1 MTKSLFHSSMLDSNF
16 AAEQITS
23 IQNGITTLRLAVNAP
38 VLIRKNFCP
47 QAGVLNGALGRVVYI
62 YTPTDE
68 EARNGSVECII
79 VSIDGYRG
87 SMFVST
93 PNGDG
98 LPIFRVQASEID
110 EAEGVRHQYRVFP
123 LSLAYSFT
131 LHKIQ
136 GKGFPKLSFHL
147 GCFEM
152 SHNLDYT
159 AFSRV
164 SDWKNIMI
172 LDAELKP
179 ERLLRGTFSEDMR
192 AQQIAEE
199 ERLKELER
207 EFLSTIN

>member
-1 MTKSLFHSSMLDSNF
+1 MLASNF

-23 IQNGITTLRLAVNAP
+23 IQNGNSTLRLAVNAP
-38 VLIRKNFCP
+38 VLLRKNFCP
-47 QAGVLNGALGRVVYI
+47 QAGVLNGAIGKVVYI

-68 EARNGSVECII
+68 EARNGII
-79 VSIDGYRG
+79 ISIDGYKG
-87 SMFVST
+87 SMLVST

-98 LPIFRVQASEID
+98 LPIFRVNSTEVD

-123 LSLAYSFT
+123 LSLSYSFT
-131 LHKIQ
+131 IHKLQ
-136 GKGFPKLSFHL
+136 GKGVPKLSVHL
-147 GCFEM
+147 GYAEM

-164 SDWKNIMI
+164 SDFKNIMI

-192 AQQIAEE
+192 ALQIAEE

-207 EFLSTIN
+207 EFLSTLN